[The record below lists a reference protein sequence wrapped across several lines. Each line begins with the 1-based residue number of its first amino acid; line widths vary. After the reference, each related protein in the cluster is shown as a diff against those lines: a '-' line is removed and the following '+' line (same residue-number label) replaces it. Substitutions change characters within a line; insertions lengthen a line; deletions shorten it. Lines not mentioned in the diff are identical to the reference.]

1 MMLMTPVKT
10 KSTKSTRKN
19 ASKRVPGPKV
29 LTASTL
35 AEVPWLV
42 HGFSTRGGG
51 FSNVYGRATLNL
63 GITKEDTRTAVEKN
77 RAAFLEKLNAPEW
90 PIIEM
95 RQVHS
100 DVIHCVTGFAP
111 SPKGEGCGTPVLAI
125 ESTLSGRGTA
135 PSLHGFA
142 HGLVGDGLVTDVPGI
157 LLAVKTADCMP
168 VIIVD
173 SKKKAVGIF
182 HAGWRGTLHR
192 ATEKG
197 VGEMR
202 RWFNSNPQDLHAA
215 LGPSIRD
222 CCYKVGEEVRDKF
235 RSQFAY
241 ADELFR
247 EWQTYEDIH
256 LKYPLLFL
264 SARAPGHTEM
274 PTQILLNLAEA
285 NRRQL
290 IDAGVREKNIKVL
303 PQCTACHT
311 KSFFSHRAE
320 HGVTGRLMS
329 VVGIAPD
336 RKIGKKQNRKI

>member
-1 MMLMTPVKT
+1 
-10 KSTKSTRKN
+10 
-19 ASKRVPGPKV
+19 
-29 LTASTL
+29 
-35 AEVPWLV
+35 V
-42 HGFSTRGGG
+42 HGFSTRTGG
-51 FSNVYGRATLNL
+51 SSKVYGKSALNL
-63 GITKEDTRTAVEKN
+63 GITKEDTRKAVEEN
-77 RAAFLEKLNAPEW
+77 RAAFAKKLGAPDW
-90 PIIEM
+90 HIVEM

-100 DVIHCVTGFAP
+100 DVIHRISGIAP
-111 SPKGEGCGTPVLAI
+111 SPEGEGTP
-125 ESTLSGRGTA
+125 GRGIA
-135 PSLHGFA
+135 PSP

-168 VIIVD
+168 VIVVD
-173 SKKKAVGIF
+173 KKKRAVGIF

-192 ATEKG
+192 IAEKG

-202 RWFNSNPQDLHAA
+202 RWFGSNPKDLHAA

-235 RSQFAY
+235 RSQFGY

-290 IDAGVREKNIKVL
+290 IDAGVREKNIAVL
-303 PQCTACHT
+303 PQCTACDT
-311 KSFFSHRAE
+311 KTFFSHRAE

-329 VVGIAPD
+329 VVGIRPSSH
-336 RKIGKKQNRKI
+336 

>member
-1 MMLMTPVKT
+1 MMLMPPAKAKT
-10 KSTKSTRKN
+10 TKTTKKKSSLKRK
-19 ASKRVPGPKV
+19 
-29 LTASTL
+29 TAL
-35 AEVPWLV
+35 GIEILGAANLIEIPWLV
-42 HGFSTRGGG
+42 HGFSTRIGGT
-51 FSNVYGRATLNL
+51 SKVYGKAGLNL
-63 GITKEDTRTAVEKN
+63 GITKEDSRAAVEKN
-77 RAAFLEKLNAPEW
+77 RAAFLKKLNVPDW
-90 PIIEM
+90 PIVEM

-100 DVIHCVTGFAP
+100 DVIHRVFEVAP
-111 SPKGEGCGTPVLAI
+111 SPEGEGCGTPIDGQGHSVLA
-125 ESTLSGRGTA
+125 
-135 PSLHGFA
+135 
-142 HGLVGDGLVTDVPGI
+142 GDGLVTDVPGI

-173 SKKKAVGIF
+173 TKKKAVGVF

-192 ATEKG
+192 IVEKG

-202 RWFNSNPQDLHAA
+202 RCFGSKPQDLHAA

-235 RSQFAY
+235 RSQFSY

-290 IDAGVREKNIKVL
+290 IGAGVREKNIEVL
-303 PQCTACHT
+303 PQCTACDT
-311 KSFFSHRAE
+311 KQFFSHRAE
-320 HGVTGRLMS
+320 HGVTGRLMA
-329 VVGIAPD
+329 VIGIGPS
-336 RKIGKKQNRKI
+336 GH

>member
-1 MMLMTPVKT
+1 MGMPTAKT
-10 KSTKSTRKN
+10 HKKVAKKSTATKRKT
-19 ASKRVPGPKV
+19 
-29 LTASTL
+29 TAKLEILQADNLS
-35 AEVPWLV
+35 EIPWLV
-42 HGFSTRGGG
+42 HGFSTRTGG
-51 FSNVYGRATLNL
+51 FSKVYGNALNL
-63 GITKEDTRTAVEKN
+63 GITKEDSRSAVEKN
-77 RAAFLEKLNAPEW
+77 RAAFVKKLGAADW
-90 PIIEM
+90 PVVEM

-100 DVIHCVTGFAP
+100 DVIHPIREVPAQLLDEHGRA
-111 SPKGEGCGTPVLAI
+111 VLA
-125 ESTLSGRGTA
+125 
-135 PSLHGFA
+135 
-142 HGLVGDGLVTDVPGI
+142 GDGLVTDVPGI

-168 VIIVD
+168 VIVVD
-173 SKKKAVGIF
+173 KKKKAVGIF

-192 ATEKG
+192 IAEKG

-202 RWFNSNPQDLHAA
+202 RWFGSNPKDLYAA

-222 CCYKVGEEVRDKF
+222 CCYSVGEEVRDKF

-290 IDAGVREKNIKVL
+290 IDAGVREKSIAVL
-303 PQCTACHT
+303 PQCTACDT
-311 KSFFSHRAE
+311 KTFFSHRAE
-320 HGVTGRLMS
+320 HGVTGRLMAL
-329 VVGIAPD
+329 VGIEPD
-336 RKIGKKQNRKI
+336 RKIGKTQKRKI